1 MSLIPSLEQAS
12 WVIIGENVTSNR
24 ETNPMLYL
32 EVLYT
37 IYLHT
42 ALITLLQTLMN
53 VNPRCRTIAMY
64 MRSAQTQKARMS
76 AAAREDTK
84 EMESFAKVQRY
95 IMLCDHS
102 AWCNDTLCKVACT
115 VSTNV

>member
-42 ALITLLQTLMN
+42 ALIMLLQTLMN
-53 VNPRCRTIAMY
+53 VRALKQMSVTQVPFV
-64 MRSAQTQKARMS
+64 QTQQ
-76 AAAREDTK
+76 DLT
-84 EMESFAKVQRY
+84 FVG
-95 IMLCDHS
+95 
-102 AWCNDTLCKVACT
+102 V
-115 VSTNV
+115 